1 MTVIPDAVHA
11 AAASAIAESVR
22 SSTEAAAPPAVH
34 PLPLFDRELSWLEF
48 NRRVLGEAES
58 PTVPLLE
65 RVKFL
70 SICSNNFDEFFM
82 IRVGEIKDLI
92 AARINGE
99 PVNRAEKLDSIRD
112 RSRNLL
118 KSMYRCLGEDLL
130 PQLRKENIRIEKV
143 SELGKKERAFVE
155 EHFCAHLEPVLTPL
169 AIDSGHPFPFI
180 ANVTLNLAL
189 LLESQRGDRHIV
201 VLKIPETAQRL
212 VPLPEKRRYLL
223 LEDVITSHVER
234 FFPGMQLR
242 RSVVFRV
249 IRNSDLAIK
258 EDDVQDLLKS
268 VESELRRRERREV
281 VWLEIEASGD
291 DFLTDLLVARTGVPR
306 EDVFF
311 APGPLKLGDLMQLYE
326 ETADVRL
333 KDPPFN
339 PRIPAQLASTED
351 IFAIIR
357 RGDIMLHRPYD
368 SFTAV
373 VEFVQAAAED
383 PDVLAIKQT
392 LYRTDVGSPI
402 VEALAAAAYRGKQV
416 TAVVELQARFDERKN
431 ITWAR
436 QLEEAGVQVVYGLV
450 GIKTH
455 CKICL
460 VVRREGRQLRR
471 YAHFSTGN
479 YNAVTGRLYTDLDL
493 FTCDPDFG
501 SDAAQLMNLLTGF
514 SVAGVQELIES
525 KGAGLRWRH
534 LVVAPMD
541 YLRWTIQMI
550 DRETANAK
558 ESKPASIVAQMNA
571 LVEPSVIDA
580 LYRASRAGVRIDLMV
595 RGICCLVPGVA
606 GVSEN
611 IRVSSIIDRFLEHS
625 RVFRFE
631 NGGDPQI
638 YLSTGDWMPR
648 NFLRRI
654 ETAWPVRDRPLIKRI
669 DQQILP
675 IALSDNVKSW
685 TLNSDGSYQRRSP
698 REGERAVRS
707 QEAFIE
713 LARSEAVSSGPY
725 DEIIRRPGSF
735 RRKAKKKKQHK

>member
-1 MTVIPDAVHA
+1 MSVLPDATHA

-22 SSTEAAAPPAVH
+22 SSTEASGPAVH

-58 PTVPLLE
+58 ATVPLLE

-70 SICSNNFDEFFM
+70 SICSNNLDEFFM
-82 IRVGEIKDLI
+82 IRVGEIRDLI
-92 AARINGE
+92 AAKINGE
-99 PVNRAEKLDSIRD
+99 PVNRAEKLDAVRD

-118 KSMYRCLGEDLL
+118 KAMYRCLGDDLL
-130 PQLRKENIRIEKV
+130 PELLKENIRIEKV
-143 SELGKKERAFVE
+143 SDLGKKERAFIE
-155 EHFCAHLEPVLTPL
+155 EHFSAHLEPVLTPL
-169 AIDSGHPFPFI
+169 AIDPGHPFPFL
-180 ANVTLNLAL
+180 ANVALNLAM
-189 LLESQRGDRHIV
+189 LLESTRGETHVV
-201 VLKIPETAQRL
+201 VLKIPETARRL
-212 VPLPEKRRYLL
+212 VPLSETRRYAL
-223 LEDVITSHVER
+223 LEDVISSHVER
-234 FFPGMQLR
+234 FFPGMKLR

-281 VWLEIEASGD
+281 VWLEIEGLGD
-291 DFLTDLLVARTGVPR
+291 DFFTDLLMARTGTSR
-306 EDVFF
+306 ADVFF

-326 ETADVRL
+326 EIDDPRL

-351 IFAIIR
+351 IFAIVR
-357 RGDIMLHRPYD
+357 RGDILLHRPYD

-373 VEFVQAAAED
+373 VEFVQTAAED

-416 TAVVELQARFDERKN
+416 TAVVELQARFDELKN

-436 QLEEAGVQVVYGLV
+436 QLEEAGVQVVFGLV

-471 YAHFSTGN
+471 YVHFSTGN
-479 YNAVTGRLYTDLDL
+479 YNAVTARLYADLDL
-493 FTCDPDFG
+493 FTCEPDFG
-501 SDAAQLMNLLTGF
+501 ADAAQLMNLLTGF

-525 KGAGLRWRH
+525 KGAGVRWKQ
-534 LVVAPMD
+534 LIVAPMD

-550 DRETANAK
+550 DREAVNAK
-558 ESKPASIVAQMNA
+558 EGKAASIKACMNA

-580 LYRASRAGVRIDLMV
+580 LYRASRAGVKIDMVV

-611 IRVSSIIDRFLEHS
+611 IRVTSIVDRFLEHG

-631 NGGDPQI
+631 NAGDPQF
-638 YLSTGDWMPR
+638 YLSSGDWMPR

-654 ETAWPVRDRPLIKRI
+654 ETAWPVRDRALIKRI

-675 IALSDNVKSW
+675 IALADNVKSW
-685 TLNSDGSYQRRSP
+685 TLGSDGTYQRRSP

-713 LARSEAVSSGPY
+713 LARSEAVRLGPY
-725 DEIIRRPGSF
+725 DEIIRRPGSS
-735 RRKAKKKKQHK
+735 RRKAKKRKLHK